1 MASNPGVAIVEGM
14 EINTQEPECSGWIEV
29 LGRRKRNS
37 DRGKPNKAA
46 PTEEKNDEN
55 GGRRT
60 AAPRNVL
67 KRIVDASR
75 IPGLPREHF
84 KTIVRPRGGLD
95 VKKADLILFKRALAT
110 AASLSPEQVYDDT
123 LCANNFQNILVVA
136 TPFEANARAYARVER
151 ILLGGKAVEVAAYV
165 AASDDTCKG
174 VVRGI
179 NPDLSE
185 ADLTAMVVN
194 CRNPEAL
201 GVRRIK
207 RTPTIVV
214 LFEGQK
220 VPKHVYFEGVRY
232 PCTLYR
238 RQVDVCY
245 ACGELGHRSDVC
257 PNGEGQKKCRGC
269 GMSSPQE
276 DHQCDPKCSI
286 CGGAHQTADR
296 KCRHRFQMPYIVRQR
311 RRRRRRQA
319 QEAQKATGPHG
330 SGAAGGGDAAAGRR
344 ASSRRQSASTGR
356 YGSRERSGSRVR
368 SRSRGALRQ
377 QSTLPLPGAPTLQSS
392 SQGGDY
398 LRGQGPVEHYV
409 C

>member
-1 MASNPGVAIVEGM
+1 
-14 EINTQEPECSGWIEV
+14 
-29 LGRRKRNS
+29 
-37 DRGKPNKAA
+37 
-46 PTEEKNDEN
+46 
-55 GGRRT
+55 
-60 AAPRNVL
+60 
-67 KRIVDASR
+67 
-75 IPGLPREHF
+75 
-84 KTIVRPRGGLD
+84 
-95 VKKADLILFKRALAT
+95 
-110 AASLSPEQVYDDT
+110 
-123 LCANNFQNILVVA
+123 
-136 TPFEANARAYARVER
+136 
-151 ILLGGKAVEVAAYV
+151 
-165 AASDDTCKG
+165 
-174 VVRGI
+174 
-179 NPDLSE
+179 
-185 ADLTAMVVN
+185 MVVN
-194 CRNPEAL
+194 RRNPEAL

-269 GMSSPQE
+269 GMSSPLE

-311 RRRRRRQA
+311 RRRRRRQD
-319 QEAQKATGPHG
+319 QEAQKATGPRG

-368 SRSRGALRQ
+368 SRSRGA
-377 QSTLPLPGAPTLQSS
+377 PTLQSS
-392 SQGGDY
+392 SRGGDY
-398 LRGQGPVEHYV
+398 LRGQGSVEQYV